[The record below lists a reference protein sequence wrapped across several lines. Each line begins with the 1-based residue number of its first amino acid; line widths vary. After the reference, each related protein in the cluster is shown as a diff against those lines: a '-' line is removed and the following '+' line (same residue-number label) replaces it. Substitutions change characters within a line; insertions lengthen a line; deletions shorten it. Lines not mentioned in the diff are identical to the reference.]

1 MRGTPVTRVLII
13 DDEPTILQ
21 LCAINLGFEGMEP
34 LVASD
39 AVHGIEMA
47 VEGQPDVIVLD
58 WMLPVMDG
66 LTALRALKDDVRTA
80 HIPVIMLTARSSGH
94 DRLDGWLTG
103 ASAHIGKP
111 FSLDELTSTVRKLAA
126 MSAADHRDHRS
137 DVLGRL
143 RELA

>member
-13 DDEPTILQ
+13 DDDPAILQ
-21 LCAINLGFEGMEP
+21 LASLSLSFEGMET
-34 LVASD
+34 LTASD
-39 AVHGIEMA
+39 AVHGVEMA
-47 VEGQPDVIVLD
+47 IEGQPDVIVLD

-66 LTALRALKDDVRTA
+66 LTALRALKDDATTA
-80 HIPVIMLTARSSGH
+80 HIPVVMLTARSSSH

-103 ASAHIGKP
+103 ASAHVGKP

-126 MSAADHRDHRS
+126 MSAADHRAHRN